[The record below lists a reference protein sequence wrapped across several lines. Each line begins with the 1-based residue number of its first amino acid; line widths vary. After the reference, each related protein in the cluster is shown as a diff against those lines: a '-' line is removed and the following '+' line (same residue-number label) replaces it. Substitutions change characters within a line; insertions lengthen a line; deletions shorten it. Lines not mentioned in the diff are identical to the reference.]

1 MSLTNSCCFIKNIT
15 WIILSLTLVSCNKED
30 FPYKKYFECTINNES
45 FKSSQQLLPL
55 FTENVPLASYNT
67 SESNMYFK
75 FFTDCNPVNTTLSL
89 PSYSLDYKLY
99 LNAPLEIGKKYTVQ
113 SLPNLDYLVSQD
125 AESEYQEK
133 RVSYCMLSYM
143 SSYDI
148 LSFGN
153 GFVEFTKIDI
163 ENNRIE
169 GKVQFDILFPDED
182 IQNPINYKIIGEFR
196 SNLN

>member
-1 MSLTNSCCFIKNIT
+1 
-15 WIILSLTLVSCNKED
+15 
-30 FPYKKYFECTINNES
+30 
-45 FKSSQQLLPL
+45 
-55 FTENVPLASYNT
+55 
-67 SESNMYFK
+67 MYFK